1 MTREKAIKRLRA
13 FNTNLS
19 DGPIDLVDE
28 FRMTPLAEAL
38 EKIRGYA
45 PDEMLN
51 PLIAAIIEHGIEWR
65 DITDDVYSVAA
76 EFIAN
81 AIRPGA
87 AR

>member
-1 MTREKAIKRLRA
+1 MTREEAIKRLRA
-13 FNTNLS
+13 FNTNLNE
-19 DGPIDLVDE
+19 GPIDLVDE

-51 PLIAAIIEHGIEWR
+51 PLIAAIIEHGIEWC

-76 EFIAN
+76 EFITN

-87 AR
+87 DR